1 MARHGN
7 LRASDSDRDEIIDRL
22 RTAATEGRLAAEEL
36 EQRVQAA
43 LIALTYDE
51 LDATVADLPGPR
63 ARRGREPQRRTVG
76 GRALATARAYPIAV
90 VVALPFIAAIAAMVV
105 AVTVMWM
112 VLMCVVLLLGGRS
125 RGRFGPPPWVVAQ
138 RHATR
143 QVRHA
148 TRQARRST
156 RSYWA

>member
-1 MARHGN
+1 MARHGS
-7 LRASDSDRDEIIDRL
+7 LRASDADRDEIVERL

-43 LIALTYDE
+43 LIARTYDE

-63 ARRGREPQRRTVG
+63 ARRGREREPARRSVG
-76 GRALATARAYPIAV
+76 GRALAAARANPIAV
-90 VVALPFIAAIAAMVV
+90 VIALPFIAAIAAMVL

-112 VLMCVVLLLGGRS
+112 VLMCVVLLLGGR
-125 RGRFGPPPWVVAQ
+125 GRMIGPPWMRS
-138 RHATR
+138 RHYLG
-143 QVRHA
+143 HG
-148 TRQARRST
+148 RRRGP